1 MKIRY
6 ELTKQRK
13 AAELWLKFCWIFSP
27 AHWTNNNKETRLM
40 HKYTLSRIASGL
52 ALMACL
58 SLQSHTVLAA
68 APRVLKL
75 GISLNGE
82 SVEARAMQFL
92 AQRVEAQSQGR
103 LRIEVNPGGKL
114 GDDVSMVKAMQ
125 AGTQD
130 MGGPDG
136 STLASLVKEFSVI
149 NYPFTFI
156 SETETDAILDGRWGQ
171 SLLTKLPAQGVVGL
185 AFFENGFRQITNSR
199 RPLNVVSDFQGV
211 KLRTMQNQMLVDSFS
226 RLGFEA
232 VPMPFPKVYDA
243 LSKQEVDGQEN
254 PLPTILASRFYEVQ
268 KYLTLSRHVY
278 SVHVLLIGGK
288 TWESLGA
295 DDQKLLQAA
304 AIEARDFQR
313 RLNRTENASA
323 LTALKEKGMQV
334 SEISRADA
342 ERIRNRLRDV
352 LDKYNRDIG
361 TSSVLEMYVEL
372 SRLRTKDAFGK

>member
-1 MKIRY
+1 M
-6 ELTKQRK
+6 
-13 AAELWLKFCWIFSP
+13 C
-27 AHWTNNNKETRLM
+27 
-40 HKYTLSRIASGL
+40 KYTLPRIVSGL

-58 SLQSHTVLAA
+58 SLLPHVVLAA
-68 APRVLKL
+68 APKVLKL

-103 LRIEVNPGGKL
+103 LRIEVTPGGKL
-114 GDDVSMVKAMQ
+114 GDDVSMIKAMQ

-149 NYPFTFI
+149 SYPFTFI
-156 SETETDAILDGRWGQ
+156 NETETDAILDGHWGQ
-171 SLLTKLPAQGVVGL
+171 SLMAKLPAQGVVGL

-199 RPLNVVSDFQGV
+199 RPLSTVSDFQGV
-211 KLRTMQNQMLVDSFS
+211 KLRTMQNQMLVDSFA

-254 PLPTILASRFYEVQ
+254 PLPTILGSRFYEVQ

-278 SVHVLLIGGK
+278 SVHVLLIGAK
-288 TWESLGA
+288 TWDSLST

-323 LTALKEKGMQV
+323 LTALKDKGMQIT
-334 SEISRADA
+334 EISRSDA
-342 ERIRNRLRDV
+342 ERIRTRLRDV

-361 TSSVLEMYVEL
+361 GASVLEMYVEL
-372 SRLRTKDAFGK
+372 SRLRTKEAFGK

>member
-1 MKIRY
+1 MPQHT
-6 ELTKQRK
+6 LT
-13 AAELWLKFCWIFSP
+13 
-27 AHWTNNNKETRLM
+27 
-40 HKYTLSRIASGL
+40 RIATAW

-58 SLQSHTVLAA
+58 ALLPHAAWAA
-68 APRVLKL
+68 APKVLKL
-75 GISLNGE
+75 GIALNGE

-103 LRIEVNPGGKL
+103 LRIELFPGGKL
-114 GDDVSMVKAMQ
+114 GDDVSMIKAMQ

-136 STLASLVKEFSVI
+136 STLSSLVKDFSVI
-149 NYPFTFI
+149 SYPFTFI
-156 SETETDAILDGRWGQ
+156 NEAEADAILDGHWGQ
-171 SLLTKLPAQGVVGL
+171 SLMAKLPAQGVVGL
-185 AFFENGFRQITNSR
+185 AFFENGFRQMTNSR
-199 RPLNVVSDFQGV
+199 RPLTTPADFQGV
-211 KLRTMQNQMLVDSFS
+211 KLRTMQNPMLVDSFA

-254 PLPTILASRFYEVQ
+254 PLPTILSSRFYEVQ

-278 SVHVLLIGGK
+278 SVHVLLISAK
-288 TWESLGA
+288 TWDSLSPE
-295 DDQKLLQAA
+295 DQKLMQAA
-304 AIEARDFQR
+304 AIEARDYQR

-323 LTALKEKGMQV
+323 LAALKDKGMQIT
-334 SEISRADA
+334 EISRSDA

-361 TSSVLEMYVEL
+361 TASVLEMYVEL